1 MRLFYGNKK
10 PEYYKGILIKAD
22 NGLHQQIAESVL
34 EFGLKEDSK
43 ILDFGCGE
51 GALSQRLKD
60 LGFLNILSVDI
71 NKEDFKA
78 DTNFSQLDFN
88 NRDSIDKFVHEY
100 EEHFDLVLGIEVIE
114 HVQNHYDYV
123 RSLKNMVNK
132 DKYILITTPNITSWL
147 SRLYFLFTGRLHQ
160 FMENDISYG
169 HVNPISLWQ
178 LKYIFKNEKIEL
190 VKQKEIGILP
200 MFYFSSLRPKQIVL
214 NLFSLILTPL
224 MKGEVKFGWCLLVIG
239 KKT

>member
-34 EFGLKEDSK
+34 ELGLKEDSK

-214 NLFSLILTPL
+214 NLFSLIFTPL